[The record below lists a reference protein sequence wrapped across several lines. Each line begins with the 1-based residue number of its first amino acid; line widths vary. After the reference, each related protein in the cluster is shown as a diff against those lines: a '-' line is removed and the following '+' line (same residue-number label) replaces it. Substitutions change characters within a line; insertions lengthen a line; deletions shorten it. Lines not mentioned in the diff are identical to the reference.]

1 MVSGAPDIRILGY
14 LNGSKNWSLAFE
26 SVDLDRITDLNLAFF
41 NPDTNGIIPAD
52 PQLTALIRLAQS
64 KKVRV
69 WMSIGGGSPP
79 KHLAALLTAE
89 QRQSFINHITS
100 YAVTNGFDGVDVDL
114 ENDLINEAYAPFVS
128 GLSKTLRAKGLRMTA
143 ALASWNAHKIA
154 DSTLRLYDFINIM
167 SYDKT
172 GPWNPAKPGPHSPF
186 SMAEADF
193 RYFNSDRNIPASRLL
208 IGVPFYGYGFGGSA
222 PESIAWRNLR
232 LQYPDALHSDSIIL
246 ADGGRIY
253 YNGIPTISTK
263 LKFAKQSGA
272 AGIMI
277 WELRQ
282 DSQDQHSLL
291 QSIHEA
297 INNNKAEL
305 YQALSRDPGSIYRE
319 PPFPEIPLP
328 PNIISLALKAYI
340 RAGIETPRMNAPKPK
355 KNLPGKPVQYPPDWK
370 HHRYFFGEGPKTPKF
385 SGALPGCTTLP

>member
-1 MVSGAPDIRILGY
+1 MPIVPNISKIARSLLILLLAALMTGCHRKAPPASVTDVPGIRILGY
-14 LNGSKNWSLAFE
+14 LNGSKNWSLAFQ

-41 NPDTNGIIPAD
+41 NPDTNGIIAAD
-52 PQLTALIRLAQS
+52 PQLAALIRQAQS

-79 KHLAALLTAE
+79 RHLAALMKTE
-89 QRQSFINHITS
+89 QRKSFIEHITA
-100 YAVTNGFDGVDVDL
+100 YAVQNGFDGVDVDL
-114 ENDLINEAYAPFVS
+114 ENDFINDEYAPFVS
-128 GLSKTLRAKGLRMTA
+128 DLSKTLRKNGLQMTA

-186 SMAEADF
+186 SMTEADF
-193 RYFNSDRNIPASRLL
+193 RYFNTDRNIPASDLL

-222 PESIAWRNLR
+222 PESIAWRNLQ
-232 LQYPDALHSDSIIL
+232 LQYPGSIHSDSIIL

-253 YNGIPTISTK
+253 YNGIPTIQQK

-282 DSQDQHSLL
+282 DSRDQHSLL

-297 INNNKAEL
+297 INNN
-305 YQALSRDPGSIYRE
+305 
-319 PPFPEIPLP
+319 
-328 PNIISLALKAYI
+328 
-340 RAGIETPRMNAPKPK
+340 
-355 KNLPGKPVQYPPDWK
+355 
-370 HHRYFFGEGPKTPKF
+370 
-385 SGALPGCTTLP
+385 

>member
-1 MVSGAPDIRILGY
+1 MPIAPHIAKIARYLIILLMPALMTGCHRKASPASVTGAPGIRILGY
-14 LNGSKNWSLAFE
+14 LNGSKNWSLAFQ

-41 NPDTNGIIPAD
+41 NPDTNGIIPTD
-52 PQLTALIRLAQS
+52 PQLAELIRQAHS

-79 KHLAALLTAE
+79 RHLAALMKAE
-89 QRQSFINHITS
+89 QRKSFIEHLTA
-100 YAVTNGFDGVDVDL
+100 YAVQNGFDGVDVDL
-114 ENDLINEAYAPFVS
+114 ENDLINEEYAPFVFD
-128 GLSKTLRAKGLRMTA
+128 LSAMLRSKGLQMTA
-143 ALASWNAHKIA
+143 ALASWNSHKIQ

-186 SMAEADF
+186 SMAESDF

-232 LQYPDALHSDSIIL
+232 LQYPDAIHSDSIIL

-253 YNGIPTISTK
+253 YNGIPTIQRK
-263 LKFAKQSGA
+263 LQFAKQSGA

-282 DSQDQHSLL
+282 DSRDQHSLL

-297 INNNKAEL
+297 IN
-305 YQALSRDPGSIYRE
+305 
-319 PPFPEIPLP
+319 
-328 PNIISLALKAYI
+328 
-340 RAGIETPRMNAPKPK
+340 
-355 KNLPGKPVQYPPDWK
+355 KN
-370 HHRYFFGEGPKTPKF
+370 
-385 SGALPGCTTLP
+385 